1 MPWFQQNYK
10 YKNTILQG
18 GIPDFSAFKC
28 PFMDYLY
35 KLGIIKD
42 NQGISINL
50 LPVITNFR
58 ERTETIPEKKYNYD
72 LIIGEAKT
80 TSSSLPQAINQLKKY
95 SNVELANKLFTII
108 PNSNKNDYFGSMY
121 INNLY
126 ELNYKSGNQ
135 QTINYDNQIIDSNWL
150 DLYLKILFL
159 GNLPF
164 EQIIILIDNFRNNHN
179 LKKLEKYESIH
190 LLDAIQNISNEEY
203 YNYIRR
209 IIWPT
214 QAI

>member
-1 MPWFQQNYK
+1 M
-10 YKNTILQG
+10 TLQG

-28 PFMDYLY
+28 PFLEYLF
-35 KLGIIKD
+35 KLGAISE

-58 ERTETIPEKKYNYD
+58 QLTETVNEKKYNYD

-80 TSSSLPQAINQLKKY
+80 TSASLPQALVQLKKY
-95 SNVELANKLFTII
+95 NNVELANKLFTII
-108 PNSNKNDYFGSMY
+108 PNSDSNEYFGSMY
-121 INNLY
+121 INNLF

-135 QTINYDNQIIDSNWL
+135 QIINSNNQNIDSDWL
-150 DLYLKILFL
+150 DLYLKLLFL
-159 GNLPF
+159 GNIQF
-164 EQIIILIDNFRNNHN
+164 DKIINLIDTFRSSHN
-179 LKKLEKYESIH
+179 LKKLDKYESIH
-190 LLDAIQNISNEEY
+190 LLDAVQNMSNEEY

-214 QAI
+214 QAT